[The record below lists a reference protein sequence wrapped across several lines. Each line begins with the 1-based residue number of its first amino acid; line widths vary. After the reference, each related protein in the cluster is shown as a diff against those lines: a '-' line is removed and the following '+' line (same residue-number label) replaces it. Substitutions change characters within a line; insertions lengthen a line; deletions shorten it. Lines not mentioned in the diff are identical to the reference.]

1 MICPVCG
8 GAELVHGVHSTP
20 YTYKG
25 RTTTFQLEGD
35 KCPACGE
42 VVLAKAEVEK
52 MNELM
57 DQFERSVNAELYD
70 PDFVLTVRKKLGLNQ
85 RQAGEIFGGGANAF
99 SRYELGKAKPPQ
111 TLLQLF
117 RLLDNDPSRLR
128 ELQRPGDTECEYRAR
143 P

>member
-25 RTTTFQLEGD
+25 RTTTFHLEGD

-42 VVLAKAEVEK
+42 VVLAKTECNK
-52 MNELM
+52 MDALM
-57 DQFERSVNAELYD
+57 DQFERSVNTELYD
-70 PDFVLTVRKKLGLNQ
+70 PTFVQAVRKKLGLNQ

-99 SRYELGKAKPPQ
+99 SRYELGKSKPPQ

-117 RLLDNDPSRLR
+117 RLLDNDPSRLK
-128 ELQRPGDTECEYRAR
+128 ELQRPGDAEYEYRAR